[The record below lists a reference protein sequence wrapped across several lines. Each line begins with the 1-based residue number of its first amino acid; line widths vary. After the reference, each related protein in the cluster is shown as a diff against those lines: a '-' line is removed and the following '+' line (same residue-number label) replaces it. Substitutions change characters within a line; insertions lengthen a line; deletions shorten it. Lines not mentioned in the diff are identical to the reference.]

1 MPSAAE
7 QVALVTGGSRGI
19 GLACVRRLLAEG
31 FSVAVVDVN
40 ERALAAAR
48 EELRSERDRLH
59 VVAASVSDRAA
70 MAEAAAAS
78 VARWGRLDALVNN
91 AGVNRPGGL
100 LTQSDADWDAVLD
113 VNLKGP
119 FVCSAACVP
128 YLRGRGGAIVHV
140 GSIGAAGMGASPA
153 YAASKAGLIGLARQM
168 ARELGPDD
176 ITVNVVAPGVTRTGW
191 VERNLG
197 EERIRAAGES
207 APLRRITAPE
217 EIAGAVA
224 FLCGPDARQITGQV
238 LSVSGGAWMVG

>member
-1 MPSAAE
+1 VADSGE
-7 QVALVTGGSRGI
+7 RVALVTGGGRGI
-19 GLACVRRLLAEG
+19 GLACVQRLLAAG
-31 FSVAVVDVN
+31 FRVAVVDVN
-40 ERALAAAR
+40 ARALAEAR
-48 EELRSERDRLH
+48 TALAGEGGRVH
-59 VVAASVSDRAA
+59 FAAASVADRAA
-70 MAEAAAAS
+70 MADLAAEVA
-78 VARWGRLDALVNN
+78 ARWGGIDTLVNN

-100 LTQSDADWDAVLD
+100 LNQADADWDAVLE

-119 FVCSAACVP
+119 FVCSAVCVP
-128 YLRGRGGAIVHV
+128 YMRDRGGAIVHI

-153 YAASKAGLIGLARQM
+153 YAASKAGLIGLTRQM
-168 ARELGPDD
+168 ARELGPAD

-207 APLRRITAPE
+207 VPLRRVTTPE